1 MQNIPEPSDASSS
14 AGEAADPASR
24 APATR
29 QTRRYQEKREAI
41 LGAAARL
48 FNQKGVKGG
57 TLADVAQSVGL
68 ITNSVTY
75 YYRRKEDL
83 AKACLLRSIETVDG
97 IAERAAA
104 DPDPRARPRRFIEAY
119 FDIVRQIA
127 LGERPELMHFHDL
140 RALQSPH
147 SDEVFAAYTN
157 MFRRVRRLLE
167 TACPPGLD
175 RRALN
180 ARAHLLLT
188 QSLWAR
194 TWARRYAP
202 EDYPLACE
210 RTCDILMHGI
220 GAAGVRW
227 GDDLLP
233 GILDGSTRGSAA
245 RPVMKAAARPVTKPG
260 EGSEAGTGDVT
271 PEAFLRA
278 ATYLVNEHGY
288 QGASVDKIS
297 ARLNVTKGSFYHHND
312 NKEDLIVACFE
323 QTFTVMRQVF
333 DAAARSPGS
342 GWERLGRA
350 ARTLIAFQFSDQGPL
365 LRHSAWSVLPAE
377 LRYDKRRTMNRLAE
391 RLAGFIVD
399 GIGDGSIRP
408 VDQIVAAQ
416 MIIGMLNAS
425 AELER
430 WAPGIDGSNASE
442 LFAWPLFAGILVA

>member
-1 MQNIPEPSDASSS
+1 MQIVPESSDPDGSGANGGES
-14 AGEAADPASR
+14 AATVAR
-24 APATR
+24 APAAR

-97 IAERAAA
+97 IAARAAA

-119 FDIVRQIA
+119 FDVVRQIA

-147 SDEVFAAYTN
+147 SDEVFAAYTD
-157 MFRRVRRLLE
+157 MFRRLRRLLE
-167 TACPPGLD
+167 TACPPGID

-227 GDDLLP
+227 RDDLLP
-233 GILDGSTRGSAA
+233 GILDEPARGAA
-245 RPVMKAAARPVTKPG
+245 
-260 EGSEAGTGDVT
+260 EEAGAIGAADVT

-288 QGASVDKIS
+288 HGASVDKIS

-323 QTFTVMRQVF
+323 QTFSVMRQAF

-342 GWERLGRA
+342 GWERLGLA
-350 ARTLIAFQFSDQGPL
+350 ARTLIAFQFSDRGPL

-377 LRYDKRRTMNRLAE
+377 LRYDKRR
-391 RLAGFIVD
+391 
-399 GIGDGSIRP
+399 
-408 VDQIVAAQ
+408 
-416 MIIGMLNAS
+416 
-425 AELER
+425 
-430 WAPGIDGSNASE
+430 
-442 LFAWPLFAGILVA
+442 